1 MGQAMLLRLL
11 LTISLILFTGIAHA
25 DIGNVVKQKGNASV
39 ERSGEKSVL
48 RQGSGIEFKDN
59 VRTGNGD
66 VGIKFVDD
74 TNVAVSPHSSLII
87 DEFVYDPNSR
97 TGSKLVMNIALGT
110 VRYASGNIAK
120 LSQQNVDIRTPTARI
135 GVRGTAFSMT
145 VDEIGKSLVIL
156 LPNADGTVGE
166 IEVESGAG
174 IVILRQAFQSTMVGV
189 AEGKPSKPIIL
200 DLTLDQI
207 NNLLIIKPPKEKI
220 IEIMKDSKSANL
232 LDIDLLEFKDLDNN
246 ELEKDEL
253 AFGLLDINELD
264 IDLLVNILDKLIT
277 ALDKKKKTEHI
288 DGRMSGFNKETGVN
302 TILDGNFLE
311 IIRYSGSSVVWL
323 TLNGD
328 YGYEINLAQAGI
340 SVPEITTNDSIDNII
355 NIHQSE

>member
-1 MGQAMLLRLL
+1 MLRLL
-11 LTISLILFTGIAHA
+11 LTISLILFSTSAYGA
-25 DIGNVVKQKGNASV
+25 IGNVVKHKGNASV

-48 RQGSGIEFKDN
+48 KKGSEIEFKDN
-59 VRTGNGD
+59 VRTGRGD
-66 VGIKFVDD
+66 IGITFVDD
-74 TNVAVSPHSSLII
+74 TNVAVSSHSSLII
-87 DEFVYDPNSR
+87 DEFIYDPNSR

-120 LSQQNVDIRTPTARI
+120 LSNQNVDIRTPTARI

-174 IVILRQAFQSTMVGV
+174 IVIMNQAFQSAMVGV

-207 NNLLIIKPPKEKI
+207 NNLLIIKPPKEKLV
-220 IEIMKDSKSANL
+220 ELVKDSKNSMNL
-232 LDIDLLEFKDLDNN
+232 LDIDLLEFKDLDENK
-246 ELEKDEL
+246 LDEDNL

-264 IDLLVNILDKLIT
+264 IDLLVNILDKLFT
-277 ALDKKKKTEHI
+277 ALDKKKKTTHI
-288 DGRMSGFNKETGVN
+288 DGRTPGFNKETGVN
-302 TILDGNFLE
+302 TIIDGNFLE
-311 IIRYSGSSVVWL
+311 IIRYSGSSAIWL

-328 YGYEINLAQAGI
+328 YGYEINLAQSGI
-340 SVPEITTNDSIDNII
+340 PVPEITTNDSIDNYITI
-355 NIHQSE
+355 FQSE